1 MSTALKPTTSRL
13 RIIAA
18 VAAAVLAG
26 PLLAGCSADA
36 VGGAVN
42 GAVQGATGGDVSL
55 AGQLPSG
62 WPAEVPVVDGKLLF
76 GATKTEDGKRTWV
89 VTVKSDAADPL
100 AEVKTTLT
108 GAGFVLDESP
118 SASVGTA
125 GVVAMKNAN
134 FTVVV
139 VGNTDGLLYTVTPV
153 A

>member
-1 MSTALKPTTSRL
+1 MGTAPTPFSSRI
-13 RIIAA
+13 RIIAVV
-18 VAAAVLAG
+18 VAALLAG

-62 WPAEVPVVDGKLLF
+62 WPEEVPVVDGRLFF
-76 GATKTEDGKRTWV
+76 GATKTEGGKRTWV

-100 AEVKTTLT
+100 AEVKATLT
-108 GAGFVLDESP
+108 DAGFVLDESP

-134 FTVVV
+134 FAVVV
-139 VGNTDGLLYTVTPV
+139 VGNTDGLLYTVTPL